1 MAKETS
7 EEKTIRKAE
16 KKAAQKAKKAEK
28 EAAQKAKKAEKKAAQ
43 KAKKA
48 AEKISTIPRGI
59 GGTGAAPRK
68 VK

>member
-7 EEKTIRKAE
+7 EEKTIRKG
-16 KKAAQKAKKAEK
+16 
-28 EAAQKAKKAEKKAAQ
+28 EKKAAQ

-48 AEKISTIPRGI
+48 AEKVSTISTGI